1 MEFNNFDRFSDYSGI
16 NKPGVFSGDDE
27 KYTASYSLIEF
38 KNGIKQELYE
48 SEGYVDEELIEEAY
62 LYYEM
67 AAFAESKESWTSDN
81 VKVMSLDAGEN
92 VILIRNNEAYVIS
105 KNTFNSVNE
114 DWSFAS
120 AENAWNKLKA
130 KTSSSINSMSAGAKK
145 AWTGLTDGAKKAW
158 EFVKTVPSVVTK
170 IVKEMDWKEWT
181 SLTLGVISALCGLVG
196 TGIPGV
202 TILGGVSLGLLGAM
216 DIWEGWEKYHEAE
229 KKLEKI
235 DLSNLGKNSAII
247 TSALPQIATG
257 TILLS
262 LGIKDVLEGST
273 TALVNP
279 SAGSVALAVKTSAI
293 KASKTTIS
301 SMGHNMN
308 HMASGYIKKSIE
320 KITKNPK
327 LASKIPGSAGKIAV
341 MVMGNVVIGKC
352 LDWLFKGIMKAAKLL
367 TSAFNFLLDI
377 PAKISQGIET
387 FRSKATSS
395 IGKIVGSGLGNLVKP
410 LTDSAAKMINKYI
423 KPILDGVKKWI
434 DRQILSYDICQSV
447 LKEEEKKQGMKKIP
461 VSKIPATKGKPIINT
476 KKEPQKATSKDLG
489 LIKQIKGIKEGI
501 ETRNVYNF
509 DQFLRFG

>member
-1 MEFNNFDRFSDYSGI
+1 MDFNNFDRFSDYSGI

-27 KYTASYSLIEF
+27 KYTASHSLIEF
-38 KNGIKQELYE
+38 KNSIKQELYE

-67 AAFAESKESWTSDN
+67 ASFAESKESWTSDN
-81 VKVMSLDAGEN
+81 QNIMSLDAGEN

-114 DWSFAS
+114 DWSFSS
-120 AENAWNKLKA
+120 AKNAFNKLKA
-130 KTSSSINSMSAGAKK
+130 KTSSSIDAMSAGAKK

-158 EFVKTVPSVVTK
+158 EFVKTIPSVVTK
-170 IVKEMDWKEWT
+170 MVKEMDWKEWT
-181 SLTLGVISALCGLVG
+181 SLTLGVIAALCGLVG
-196 TGIPGV
+196 AGVPGITV
-202 TILGGVSLGLLGAM
+202 LGGVSLGLLGAM
-216 DIWEGWEKYHEAE
+216 DIWEGWEKYHDAE

-235 DLSNLGKNSAII
+235 NISSFQAKNSALI

-279 SAGSVALAVKTSAI
+279 AAGSVALAIKTTAL
-293 KASKTTIS
+293 KASKTTIA
-301 SMGHNMN
+301 SMGHNMT
-308 HMASGYIKKSIE
+308 HMVSGYIKKAVE

-327 LASKIPGSAGKIAV
+327 LASKLPGSVGKIVV
-341 MVMGNVVIGKC
+341 MVLGNVVIGKC
-352 LDWLFKGIMKAAKLL
+352 LGWLFKGILKGAKLL
-367 TSAFNFLLDI
+367 TSAFKFLLDI

-387 FRSKATSS
+387 FRSKATSP
-395 IGKIVGSGLGNLVKP
+395 IAKIVGSGLGNLVKP

-423 KPILDGVKKWI
+423 KPMLDGVKKWI
-434 DRQILSYDICQSV
+434 DYQIASYDICIELLGVQ
-447 LKEEEKKQGMKKIP
+447 EEMKKIP
-461 VSKIPATKGKPIINT
+461 AAKIPVTKGKSIINT
-476 KKEPQKATSKDLG
+476 KKEPQKATGKDLG
-489 LIKQIKGIKEGI
+489 LVKKIKGIGKTVKE
-501 ETRNVYNF
+501 NQAVYNF